1 MYKTVQKQL
10 GRNNQPNDSRYLLKE
25 TLNLASNCVLGLDWL
40 LGEIKVF
47 YSVNGAAL
55 I

>member
-1 MYKTVQKQL
+1 MHKTVQKKL

-25 TLNLASNCVLGLDWL
+25 TLNLPSNCVLGLDLL
-40 LGEIKVF
+40 LGEITVF
-47 YSVNGAAL
+47 YSVTGAAL